1 MGRFEQNIERSGYL
15 GKAKNPEYIAAKQ
28 KSSNIRLDKK
38 SFAKETKEDGFAKA
52 SMLELLSDNLV
63 GRLSLPENYK
73 IIDEAVGEEGA
84 TQELADRIWKYGE
97 KLGSKMI
104 VNLNS
109 ARDMIA
115 NITHSL
121 LPTLEKSKVRG
132 LNENRRQIIKED
144 FVNLKE
150 YVDLLSDYH
159 NFEKA
164 ELGSEEG
171 FLKGGMDDSELLISR
186 GDKRKYIEKCKEILM
201 EKKEKQI
208 R

>member
-28 KSSNIRLDKK
+28 KSSNVRLDKK